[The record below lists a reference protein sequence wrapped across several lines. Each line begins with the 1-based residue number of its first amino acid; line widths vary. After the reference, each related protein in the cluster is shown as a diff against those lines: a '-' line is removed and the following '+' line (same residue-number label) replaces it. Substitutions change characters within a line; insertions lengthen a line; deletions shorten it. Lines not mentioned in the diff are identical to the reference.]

1 MTEPKTDPLAEL
13 RERIRATQ
21 EATERLA
28 SEAAG
33 AAQARAEGRPP
44 PQGWRT
50 PDDTSQTADEIRALA
65 NLLETLRAVVPPELQ
80 QQLTEVVRQ
89 VLMLLRAIIDWW
101 VDRLETGDGAKPP
114 ASSGGPVVEDIPVA

>member
-1 MTEPKTDPLAEL
+1 MTEPSTDPLDEL

-21 EATERLA
+21 DATERLA
-28 SEAAG
+28 AEAAG
-33 AAQARAEGRPP
+33 AAKARAEGRPP

-50 PDDTSQTADEIRALA
+50 PEDTSQTAEEIKALATLLESLRAL
-65 NLLETLRAVVPPELQ
+65 VPPELQ

-89 VLMLLRAIIDWW
+89 VLMLLRALIDWW
-101 VDRLETGDGAKPP
+101 VDRLETGEGEARP